1 MIKDSRNRRKS
12 KKNNKPT
19 IVRCKEC
26 EYLMFSDMYGECA
39 KGYMGIVRPDDYC
52 SRGKREKSEA

>member
-1 MIKDSRNRRKS
+1 MIKDSRNRRKR
-12 KKNNKPT
+12 KKNNNPA

-39 KGYMGIVRPDDYC
+39 KGYMGIVEPDDYC
-52 SRGKREKSEA
+52 SRGNRKK